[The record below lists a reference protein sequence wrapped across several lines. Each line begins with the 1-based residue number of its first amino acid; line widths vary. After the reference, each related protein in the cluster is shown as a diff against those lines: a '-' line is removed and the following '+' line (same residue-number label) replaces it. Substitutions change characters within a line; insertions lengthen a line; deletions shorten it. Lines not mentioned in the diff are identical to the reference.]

1 MSLSQHFYDTLSTYL
16 QMLKRDKI
24 DCSVLCVCGENV
36 TFVSLFCYSLNTHT
50 KMKNDKE
57 VVRLRQ
63 KAVSEGRKSLYLD
76 IYVKGTRRYEFLRL
90 YLLPDT
96 SRANKEKNRETMRLA
111 NAVKAKRIVEIQNG
125 RFGFSQS
132 GGDITLFT
140 AFEKMLEERKKNGS
154 PGSIRI
160 WKGALLQIKAFE
172 RRKNILLT
180 EITPTWLNALKT
192 HLKSVK
198 SGVTGKTL
206 SKNTQNAY
214 FAKVVSVLNKAER
227 DGLIT
232 NNPAKAVKSVG
243 NEESERMWLTIDE
256 VRKLSQTPCSNAS
269 VRRAFLFSCLT
280 GLRRSDVLKLRWADV
295 EDSESGCLLRFRQQ
309 KTKEQEYMYISEQ
322 ARQLLGERNEKGG
335 ELFRLPTGWHT
346 NNVISQWVKDAGI
359 DKHITFHCARHTF
372 ATMMLTLGTDLYTT
386 SKLLGHR
393 SISTTQI
400 YARIVDKKKREAV
413 ERIPDI
419 L

>member
-1 MSLSQHFYDTLSTYL
+1 
-16 QMLKRDKI
+16 
-24 DCSVLCVCGENV
+24 
-36 TFVSLFCYSLNTHT
+36 
-50 KMKNDKE
+50 MKNDKE

-125 RFGFSQS
+125 RFGFSQL
-132 GGDITLFT
+132 GDDITLFT
-140 AFEKMLEERKKNGS
+140 AFEKMLEDRKKNGS

-160 WKGALLQIKAFE
+160 WKGALLQIRAFE
-172 RRKNILLT
+172 RRKNLLLT
-180 EITPTWLNALKT
+180 EITSTWLNSLKT
-192 HLKSVK
+192 HLRSVK
-198 SGVTGKTL
+198 SDVTGKAL

-256 VRKLSQTPCSNAS
+256 VRTLSQTPCSNAS

-400 YARIVDKKKREAV
+400 YARIVDEKKREAV